1 MTEQNIGLIKEEE
14 YDNITDMDIID
25 DKSKITPVLYP
36 QEENKIEENIKE
48 DIKSTEFDYTFLK
61 IIVALMFL

>member
-25 DKSKITPVLYP
+25 DESKITPVLYP